1 MSMFSKNKIKKAV
14 DKEFL
19 INKEVPFAIEE
30 AYKSLR
36 TNLIFSLPEDNCKVI
51 EVTSSLQKEGKS
63 VTAINLAISLSKN
76 GSKVVL
82 VDCDLRL
89 PTIARRLR
97 INQKPG
103 LTNLLFGMN
112 KMQEVVNHHPSGIDI
127 IPAGDLPPNPSEVL
141 GSANMK
147 TAIEHLAQHYDYV
160 ILDTPPVDIVSD
172 AVILS
177 KYTSGVMFV
186 VRKGRTTLESV
197 KDAIDTLQLANANV
211 LGFVMTDAD
220 EEKKYCNKYG
230 KYGRYSRYGRY
241 GYYYKQRKE

>member
-1 MSMFSKNKIKKAV
+1 MFGRRRIRKTAE
-14 DKEFL
+14 KEH
-19 INKEVPFAIEE
+19 IISKEVPFAVEE

-36 TNLIFSLPEDNCKVI
+36 TNLIFSLPEENCKVI

-63 VTAINLAISLSKN
+63 ITSINLAISLSKN

-89 PTIARRLR
+89 PTVARKLR
-97 INQKPG
+97 IEQKPG

-112 KMQEVVNHHPSGIDI
+112 KMHEVINHHVSGIDI

-141 GSANMK
+141 GSQNMK
-147 TAIEHLAQHYDYV
+147 TAIDHLAQHYDYV
-160 ILDTPPVDIVSD
+160 ILDTPPVGVVSD

-177 KYTSGVMFV
+177 RYASGVMLV
-186 VRKGRTTLESV
+186 VRTGKTTLENV
-197 KDAIDTLQLANANV
+197 KDAVDTLKLANANI

-220 EEKKYCNKYG
+220 EKKQYYDKYG
-230 KYGRYSRYGRY
+230 YS
-241 GYYYKQRKE
+241 YKQKKG

>member
-1 MSMFSKNKIKKAV
+1 MFGRRRIRKVAE
-14 DKEFL
+14 KEP
-19 INKEVPFAIEE
+19 IISKEVPFAVEE

-36 TNLIFSLPEDNCKVI
+36 TNLIFSLPEENCKVI

-63 VTAINLAISLSKN
+63 ITSINLAISLSKN

-89 PTIARRLR
+89 PTVARKLR
-97 INQKPG
+97 IEQKPG

-112 KMQEVVNHHPSGIDI
+112 KMHEVINHHVSGIDI

-141 GSANMK
+141 GSQNMK
-147 TAIEHLAQHYDYV
+147 TAIDHLAQHYDYV
-160 ILDTPPVDIVSD
+160 ILDTPPVGVVSD

-177 KYTSGVMFV
+177 RYASGVMLV
-186 VRKGRTTLESV
+186 VRTGKTTLENV
-197 KDAIDTLQLANANV
+197 KDAVDTLKLANANI

-220 EEKKYCNKYG
+220 EKKQYYDKYG
-230 KYGRYSRYGRY
+230 YS
-241 GYYYKQRKE
+241 YKQKKG

>member
-1 MSMFSKNKIKKAV
+1 MFGRRRIRKVAE
-14 DKEFL
+14 KEP
-19 INKEVPFAIEE
+19 IISKEVPFAVEE

-36 TNLIFSLPEDNCKVI
+36 TNLIFSLPEENCKVI

-63 VTAINLAISLSKN
+63 ITSINLAISLSKN

-89 PTIARRLR
+89 PTVARKLR
-97 INQKPG
+97 IEQKPG

-112 KMQEVVNHHPSGIDI
+112 KMHEVINHHVSGIDI

-141 GSANMK
+141 GSQNMK
-147 TAIEHLAQHYDYV
+147 TAIDHLAQHYDDV
-160 ILDTPPVDIVSD
+160 ILDTPPVGVVSD

-177 KYTSGVMFV
+177 RYASGVMLV
-186 VRKGRTTLESV
+186 VRTGKTTLENV
-197 KDAIDTLQLANANV
+197 KDAVDTLKLANANI

-220 EEKKYCNKYG
+220 EKKQYYDKYG
-230 KYGRYSRYGRY
+230 YS
-241 GYYYKQRKE
+241 YKQKKG